1 MSFLA
6 INPVLRKAIEAG
18 ESPEKNPG
26 ALGSNIM
33 SRCEISGKRP
43 MVKNLVSHSNRKTK
57 AKSNPNVQSK
67 RLFSKYLDQFIRL
80 QVATKA
86 IKDMEHMGGFDYFI
100 LNQEDSKLSARA
112 LEVKNRI
119 IRKISSKPAKKQ

>member
-1 MSFLA
+1 
-6 INPVLRKAIEAG
+6 
-18 ESPEKNPG
+18 
-26 ALGSNIM
+26 M
-33 SRCEISGKRP
+33 SRCELSGKRP

-57 AKSNPNVQSK
+57 SKSNPNVQSK

-86 IKDMEHMGGFDYFI
+86 IKDMEHMGGFDHFI
-100 LNQEDSKLSARA
+100 LSQDNEKLSPKA

>member
-1 MSFLA
+1 
-6 INPVLRKAIEAG
+6 
-18 ESPEKNPG
+18 
-26 ALGSNIM
+26 M
-33 SRCEISGKRP
+33 SRCELSGKRP

-57 AKSNPNVQSK
+57 STANPNVQSK
-67 RLFSKYLDQFIRL
+67 RLFSKFLDQFVRL

-86 IKDMEHMGGFDYFI
+86 IKDMEHMGGFDKFI
-100 LNQEDSKLSARA
+100 LSQDNEKLSAKA

>member
-1 MSFLA
+1 
-6 INPVLRKAIEAG
+6 
-18 ESPEKNPG
+18 
-26 ALGSNIM
+26 M
-33 SRCEISGKRP
+33 SRCELSGKRP

-67 RLFSKYLDQFIRL
+67 RLFSKYLDQFVRL

-86 IKDMEHMGGFDYFI
+86 IKDMEHMGGFDNFI
-100 LNQEDSKLSARA
+100 LSQDNEKLSAKA

>member
-1 MSFLA
+1 
-6 INPVLRKAIEAG
+6 
-18 ESPEKNPG
+18 
-26 ALGSNIM
+26 M
-33 SRCEISGKRP
+33 SRCELSGKRP

-86 IKDMEHMGGFDYFI
+86 IKDMEHMGGFDNFI
-100 LNQEDSKLSARA
+100 LNQDNEKLSAKA
-112 LEVKNRI
+112 LDVKHRI

>member
-1 MSFLA
+1 
-6 INPVLRKAIEAG
+6 
-18 ESPEKNPG
+18 
-26 ALGSNIM
+26 M
-33 SRCEISGKRP
+33 SRCELSGKRP

-57 AKSNPNVQSK
+57 SKSNPNVQSK
-67 RLFSKYLDQFIRL
+67 RLFSKYLDQFVRL

-86 IKDMEHMGGFDYFI
+86 IKDMEHMGGFDNFI
-100 LNQEDSKLSARA
+100 LNQDNEKLSAKA

>member
-1 MSFLA
+1 
-6 INPVLRKAIEAG
+6 
-18 ESPEKNPG
+18 
-26 ALGSNIM
+26 M

-86 IKDMEHMGGFDYFI
+86 IKDMEHMGGFDHFI
-100 LNQEDSKLSARA
+100 INQDDSKLSARA
-112 LEVKNRI
+112 LDVKNRI
-119 IRKISSKPAKKQ
+119 IRKISAKPAKKQ

>member
-1 MSFLA
+1 
-6 INPVLRKAIEAG
+6 
-18 ESPEKNPG
+18 
-26 ALGSNIM
+26 M
-33 SRCEISGKRP
+33 SRCELSGKRP

-86 IKDMEHMGGFDYFI
+86 IKDMEHMGGFDNFI
-100 LNQEDSKLSARA
+100 LNQDNEKLSAKA

>member
-1 MSFLA
+1 
-6 INPVLRKAIEAG
+6 
-18 ESPEKNPG
+18 
-26 ALGSNIM
+26 
-33 SRCEISGKRP
+33 

-67 RLFSKYLDQFIRL
+67 RLFSKYLDQFVRL

-86 IKDMEHMGGFDYFI
+86 IKDMEHMGGFDNFI
-100 LNQEDSKLSARA
+100 LNQDNEVLSAKA

>member
-1 MSFLA
+1 
-6 INPVLRKAIEAG
+6 
-18 ESPEKNPG
+18 
-26 ALGSNIM
+26 M
-33 SRCEISGKRP
+33 SRCELSGKRP

-57 AKSNPNVQSK
+57 SKSSPNVQSK
-67 RLFSKYLDQFIRL
+67 RLFSKYLDQFVRF

-86 IKDMEHMGGFDYFI
+86 IKDMEHMGGFDNFI
-100 LNQEDSKLSARA
+100 LSQDNEKLSAKA